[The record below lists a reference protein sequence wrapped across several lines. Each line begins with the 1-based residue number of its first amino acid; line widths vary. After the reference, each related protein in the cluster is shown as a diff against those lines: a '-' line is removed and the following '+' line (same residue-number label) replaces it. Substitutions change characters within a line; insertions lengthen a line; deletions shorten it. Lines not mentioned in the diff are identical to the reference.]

1 LKEFLTCL
9 TITSVFQFSLFMEFF
24 YTFQHNGISYDVVWQ
39 DDIPTLS
46 PISNYDEFNSIVE
59 KNVDELSDM

>member
-1 LKEFLTCL
+1 
-9 TITSVFQFSLFMEFF
+9 MEFF

>member
-1 LKEFLTCL
+1 
-9 TITSVFQFSLFMEFF
+9 MEFF

-59 KNVDELSDM
+59 KNVDELSDMWRSLNCHKGTRKGPHHALQ